1 MVVCRLFKQWIVRCI
16 NHRMFKNL
24 FCLFSA
30 RRDHL
35 SAAILYWNER
45 KNDAMDKIL
54 VARLQKV
61 KRNFFFISLNELQL
75 TIVSQARKQ
84 APIYR
89 QELNKLLKRKGISEK
104 DLPFILEELKVKAI
118 ESNGIYIY

>member
-1 MVVCRLFKQWIVRCI
+1 M
-16 NHRMFKNL
+16 
-24 FCLFSA
+24 ST
-30 RRDHL
+30 
-35 SAAILYWNER
+35 AILYWNER

-54 VARLQKV
+54 VARLLKV

-89 QELNKLLKRKGISEK
+89 QELNKLLKKKGISEK
-104 DLPFILEELKVKAI
+104 DLPFILQELKVKAV